1 MFEHTSAEKKTIKC
15 RIPTSII
22 FDMSCTMNPERL
34 QMHTQ
39 MMAALK
45 EALAR
50 SIDSSSDTVCLVDP
64 ETFCDL

>member
-1 MFEHTSAEKKTIKC
+1 MSEHTSVEKKSFKC
-15 RIPTSII
+15 RIPASIVL
-22 FDMSCTMNPERL
+22 DMSCTMSPKRV

-45 EALAR
+45 EAFAR